1 MLMVMV
7 SLDVD
12 TSALEAKL
20 NPTQISEVN
29 RRGLNYASLEM
40 IRVLMRNSP
49 VDHGLLKMWHISE
62 QSDSEVHI
70 RSPAR
75 YAVYVN
81 DGTRPHWIEPKSAKA
96 LHWGGKGGP
105 FSKGHYVG
113 GITGRHFVEDS
124 ISDVEGRLDGYFL
137 KALSEVLG

>member
-1 MLMVMV
+1 MVIV
-7 SLDVD
+7 TITADLNSITD
-12 TSALEAKL
+12 KL
-20 NPTQISEVN
+20 NPKQIDETK
-29 RRGLNYASLEM
+29 RLGLEYASQEM

-62 QSDSEVHI
+62 QSDSEIHI

-75 YAVYVN
+75 YAEWVN
-81 DGTRPHWIEPKSAKA
+81 DGTQPHWIEPKTAKA
-96 LHWGGKGGP
+96 LHWGGKEGP

-137 KALSEVLG
+137 KALSEVIG

>member
-1 MLMVMV
+1 MVQV
-7 SLDVD
+7 TIDVD
-12 TSALEAKL
+12 TGNLVEKLGEHKAKEVQRKGLEYSS
-20 NPTQISEVN
+20 Q
-29 RRGLNYASLEM
+29 EM

-62 QSDSEVHI
+62 QSDDEVHI

-75 YAVYVN
+75 YAQWAN
-81 DGTRPHWIEPKSAKA
+81 DGTQPHWIEPKNVKA
-96 LHWGGKGGP
+96 LHWDGN
-105 FSKGHYVG
+105 FSKGHWVG

-124 ISDVEGRLDGYFL
+124 MSDVEGRLDGYFL

>member
-1 MLMVMV
+1 MV
-7 SLDVD
+7 
-12 TSALEAKL
+12 
-20 NPTQISEVN
+20 QISVDMDASPLLEKLAPNKVKEIN
-29 RRGLNYASLEM
+29 RLGLQYAGQEM
-40 IRVLMRNSP
+40 VRTLMINSP
-49 VDHGLLKMWHISE
+49 VDHGLLKMWHFSE
-62 QSDSEVHI
+62 QSDEEIHI

-81 DGTRPHWIEPKSAKA
+81 DGTQPHWIEPKSAKA

-124 ISDVEGRLDGYFL
+124 INDVEGRLDGYFL
-137 KALSEVLG
+137 KAMEEVLG